1 MVVTVSIAR
10 LALHFIDVL
19 AGCAGFSFPTLDLS
33 LSFCFFIYIYKLF
46 ISFHLTLTALTHQ
59 LGFVSHVLRPRCQH
73 VDVGV
78 AGLFEF
84 VHGEGWVRWSG

>member
-1 MVVTVSIAR
+1 MVVTASIAR

-19 AGCAGFSFPTLDLS
+19 AGCAGFSFPTLDF
-33 LSFCFFIYIYKLF
+33 FCLFLLF

-59 LGFVSHVLRPRCQH
+59 LGFVSRVLRPRCQH

-78 AGLFEF
+78 AGLVEF